1 MSRDLTNQV
10 LGRFAQ
16 GTGPRAEAKG
26 RYFVVNLSCS
36 CGWRGTASHSAN
48 KPKFLGEGSKGY
60 MYFKCPGCHR
70 VVQYDS
76 WSAASRTRGYV
87 WSLLHRRFS

>member
-10 LGRFAQ
+10 LGGFAQ

-36 CGWRGTASHSAN
+36 CGWRGAATNSAS
-48 KPKFLGEGSKGY
+48 KPKFLGEDSKGC
-60 MYFKCPGCHR
+60 MYFECPGCHR
-70 VVQYDS
+70 LVQYNC
-76 WSAASRTRGYV
+76 WNGTSRTRGYV
-87 WSLLHRRFS
+87 WSLLYRMFS